1 VKNFHFKYLIICNIY
16 GLFSSL
22 DSVRQIDQLSHFHQ
36 EVSERIVQLEQEEEE
51 YLDWLQYD
59 IKRRALLRLILQQ
72 DGTRYE
78 RKLLEVII
86 IFTYLVKKF

>member
-1 VKNFHFKYLIICNIY
+1 
-16 GLFSSL
+16 
-22 DSVRQIDQLSHFHQ
+22 
-36 EVSERIVQLEQEEEE
+36 VSERIVQLEQEEEE

-78 RKLLEVII
+78 RKLLEVRV
-86 IFTYLVKKF
+86 IFTYYVKLLKIYFLINI